1 MFCSRCGS
9 EVSQPTQY
17 CPTCGLDLR
26 GTTPAQAIMSAE
38 VTEQQV
44 VAEALGSEYQII
56 EELGRGGM
64 AIVYRAREKQL
75 DREVAIKVLPFSLAF
90 DAEFVER
97 FEREARTAAALEH
110 PNIIPIYRVGK
121 SGRVTYFI
129 MKFLRG
135 RSLSRILVERR
146 RLPPAE
152 IKRILLEVGH
162 ALGYAAKR
170 GIVHRDIKPDNIM
183 FDEFGQCV
191 VADFG
196 IAKAASGQKLTGTGM
211 SIGTPHYMS
220 PEQARAQAIDGR
232 SDIYSLGV
240 VAYQCLTGQ
249 VPFDG
254 EDSFAI
260 GYKHIMDPLPV
271 PTLATAEE
279 RRLFEVIKRMLMKD
293 PRDRFQDSD
302 ELIYVLEGNPL
313 APLGSAARALVQAP
327 RGGIT
332 SQPTTPIPGLAAAT
346 GVSAEGARRSVPR
359 NPQASESSGGWGWL
373 VGLVVLGLAAAGGYL
388 LLRPRMAAVTAP
400 PVAPVASA
408 PTDTTHAAAPGPA
421 AGDSNRHDTVAGP
434 PTVATRAD
442 SHAATVTRTDTA
454 APRSATPFGPA
465 DSGSL
470 RLTGLPPGTTVLVD
484 GQPATKATMRL
495 PSGPHEI
502 AVSAPRYEFYIDTV
516 QVPRDDLLEISPS
529 LVPIGAALGGARP
542 SRPALSQAVRNCE
555 VPGPANRFGRDCY
568 DEPPRPRNPT
578 RLAVPAGSTATP
590 SAPVFFVKVS
600 ADGKTLNAM
609 VRTPSNDADFQRL
622 AADYVLTMTWTP
634 ATRAGAP
641 VVGWIQLVIQPL

>member
-38 VTEQQV
+38 VTEQEV
-44 VAEALGSEYQII
+44 VAEALGSEYEIL

-110 PNIIPIYRVGK
+110 PSIIPIYRVGK
-121 SGRVTYFI
+121 SGRITYFI

-135 RSLSRILVERR
+135 RSLSRILAERH

-240 VAYQCLTGQ
+240 VAYQSLTGQ

-260 GYKHIMDPLPV
+260 GYKHIMEPLPV
-271 PTLATAEE
+271 PTLGSAEE
-279 RRLFEVIKRMLMKD
+279 RRLFEVVKRMLMKD

-302 ELIYVLEGNPL
+302 ELIYALEGHPL
-313 APLGSAARALVQAP
+313 APVGSAARASAAATAGQ
-327 RGGIT
+327 RSSIT
-332 SQPTTPIPGLAAAT
+332 SQPTTPIPGLAAGAQ
-346 GVSAEGARRSVPR
+346 VPEGTRRSVPR
-359 NPQASESSGGWGWL
+359 RSASSTSSGGRGWL
-373 VGLVVLGLAAAGGYL
+373 IGLLFVALVVVSGFLLFRSRGAAA
-388 LLRPRMAAVTAP
+388 
-400 PVAPVASA
+400 PVAPAPSPTSTPAESLQASVPSSPESTAHDALAGA
-408 PTDTTHAAAPGPA
+408 PAPA
-421 AGDSNRHDTVAGP
+421 ALADTHSLIPAV
-434 PTVATRAD
+434 
-442 SHAATVTRTDTA
+442 TDTA
-454 APRSATPFGPA
+454 RGATAFNPG

-470 RLTGLPPGTTVLVD
+470 RLTGLPPGTTVMVD
-484 GQPATKATMRL
+484 GRPATQATMRL
-495 PSGPHEI
+495 SSGPHEI
-502 AVSAPRYEFYIDTV
+502 AVSAPRYEFYVDTV
-516 QVPRDDLLEISPS
+516 QVPREDLLQLSPS
-529 LVPIGAALGGARP
+529 LVPIGTAPDGTRP
-542 SRPALSQAVRNCE
+542 NRMALSPAVRNCE
-555 VPGPANRFGRDCY
+555 VPGPGNRFGRDCY
-568 DEPPRPRNPT
+568 DEPPRPRSPT
-578 RLAVPAGSTATP
+578 RLAPPAGTTAAP
-590 SAPVFFVKVS
+590 SAPIFIVKVS
-600 ADGKTLNAM
+600 ADGKTLNALA
-609 VRTPSNDADFQRL
+609 RTPSNDPEFQRL
-622 AADYVLTMTWTP
+622 AADYVLKMTWSP

-641 VVGWIQLVIQPL
+641 VTGWIQLVIQPL

>member
-9 EVSQPTQY
+9 EVTQPTQY

-38 VTEQQV
+38 VTEQEV
-44 VAEALGSEYQII
+44 VAEALGSEYEIL

-75 DREVAIKVLPFSLAF
+75 DREVAIKVLPFSFAF

-97 FEREARTAAALEH
+97 FEREARTAAGLEH

-129 MKFLRG
+129 MKYLRG
-135 RSLSRILVERR
+135 RSLSRILAERR

-279 RRLFEVIKRMLMKD
+279 RRLFEVVKRMLNKD

-302 ELIYVLEGNPL
+302 ELIYALEGNAL
-313 APLGSAARALVQAP
+313 APVGSAARATAAAASAP
-327 RGGIT
+327 TRGGLA
-332 SQPTTPIPGLAAAT
+332 SQPTTPIPGLAAGSAT
-346 GVSAEGARRSVPR
+346 EAGRRSASR
-359 NPQASESSGGWGWL
+359 RPQASESSGGRGWL
-373 VGLVVLGLAAAGGYL
+373 VVLVLFGMAAGGGYL
-388 LLRPRMAAVTAP
+388 VLRSRANAVIAAPVTP
-400 PVAPVASA
+400 SPVAPA
-408 PTDTTHAAAPGPA
+408 DTGRATGPV
-421 AGDSNRHDTVAGP
+421 DSTRHDTVAAP
-434 PTVATRAD
+434 PRAATPAD
-442 SHAATVTRTDTA
+442 SQSAPVTHADTG
-454 APRSATPFGPA
+454 RRVSSFNPA
-465 DSGSL
+465 DSGNL
-470 RLTGLPPGTTVLVD
+470 RLTGLPPGTTVMVD

-502 AVSAPRYEFYIDTV
+502 AVSAPRYEFYVDTV

-529 LVPIGAALGGARP
+529 LVPIGAGLGGAKPGR
-542 SRPALSQAVRNCE
+542 SALAQAVRNCE
-555 VPGPANRFGRDCY
+555 VPGPANHWGRDCY
-568 DEPPRPRNPT
+568 DEPPHPQGST
-578 RLAVPAGSTATP
+578 RLAAPPGSTTVP
-590 SAPVFFVKVS
+590 SSAIFIVKVS
-600 ADGKTLNAM
+600 ADGKTLNA
-609 VRTPSNDADFQRL
+609 VPRTPSNDAEFQRL
-622 AADYVLTMTWTP
+622 ASDYVLTMLWTP
-634 ATRAGAP
+634 ATRAGSP
-641 VVGWIQLVIQPL
+641 VIGWVQLAIQPL

>member
-38 VTEQQV
+38 VTEQEV
-44 VAEALGSEYQII
+44 VAEALGTEYEIL

-135 RSLSRILVERR
+135 RSLSRILAERH
-146 RLPPAE
+146 RLPPSE

-196 IAKAASGQKLTGTGM
+196 IAKAATGQKLTGTGM

-240 VAYQCLTGQ
+240 VAYQSLTGQ

-260 GYKHIMDPLPV
+260 GYKHIMEPLPV
-271 PTLATAEE
+271 PTLGSAEE
-279 RRLFEVIKRMLMKD
+279 RRLFEVVKRMLMKD

-302 ELIYVLEGNPL
+302 ELIYALEGNPL
-313 APLGSAARALVQAP
+313 APVGSAARASAAATT
-327 RGGIT
+327 GGQRASIT
-332 SQPTTPIPGLAAAT
+332 NQPTTPIPGLAT
-346 GVSAEGARRSVPR
+346 GEQGLEGMRRSVPR
-359 NPQASESSGGWGWL
+359 RSASSTSSGGWGWL
-373 VGLVVLGLAAAGGYL
+373 VGLLFLALVVVGGFLLFRSRGAAA
-388 LLRPRMAAVTAP
+388 
-400 PVAPVASA
+400 PVAPVPSPASTPA
-408 PTDTTHAAAPGPA
+408 ESLQGSGPA
-421 AGDSNRHDTVAGP
+421 AGDSTRHDSLAVP
-434 PTVATRAD
+434 PAATTQADTHSATTVAT
-442 SHAATVTRTDTA
+442 DTA
-454 APRSATPFGPA
+454 HEAAAFNPG

-470 RLTGLPPGTTVLVD
+470 RLTGLPPGTTVMVD

-502 AVSAPRYEFYIDTV
+502 AVSAPRYEFYVDTV
-516 QVPRDDLLEISPS
+516 QVPREDLLELSPS
-529 LVPIGAALGGARP
+529 LVPIGVALGGARP
-542 SRPALSQAVRNCE
+542 NRTALSQAVRNCE

-568 DEPPRPRNPT
+568 DDPPRPRSPT
-578 RLAVPAGSTATP
+578 RLAAPAGSTTTP
-590 SAPVFFVKVS
+590 SAPIFIVKVS
-600 ADGKTLNAM
+600 VDGKTLNA
-609 VRTPSNDADFQRL
+609 VAKTPSNDPEFQRL
-622 AADYVLTMTWTP
+622 AAEYVLKMTWTP
-634 ATRAGAP
+634 ATKAGSP
-641 VVGWIQLVIQPL
+641 VTGWIQLVIQPL